1 MHKQKH
7 LNALNSIILEYMAPK
22 ALAGFTHH
30 PKDDLIS
37 FGLVLLE
44 ISGVELPWMDPVTKI
59 EGFMEKMRFV
69 LDEWD
74 RTDFDVRSN

>member
-1 MHKQKH
+1 
-7 LNALNSIILEYMAPK
+7 MAPK
-22 ALAGFTHH
+22 ALAGFTQL

-44 ISGVELPWMDPVTKI
+44 MSGVKLPWMDPITKI
-59 EGFMEKMRFV
+59 EGFIDKMRFV
-69 LDEWD
+69 LNEWG